1 LEQVLV
7 NLINNAV
14 KFTEQGTVWVSCR
27 ADGEGYILA
36 VSDTGIGIR
45 PEEIAGLFQPFHQID
60 TGLSRKHEGTG
71 LGLSICKK
79 LVDMMGGRIEVQSE
93 WGKGSTFRLWMPRQG

>member
-1 LEQVLV
+1 LL
-7 NLINNAV
+7 NNAV
-14 KFTEQGTVWVSCR
+14 KFTEKGRVTLVCR
-27 ADGEGYILA
+27 TDKDGYLLS

-45 PEEIAGLFQPFHQID
+45 AEEIPGLFQPFHQID

-79 LVDMMGGRIEVQSE
+79 LVEMMGGATEVQSQ
-93 WGKGSTFRLWMPRQG
+93 WGKGSTFTVRFPENGGESS